1 MHRQECSRGCCGTGS
16 GHEGEVPLTNI
27 VQGEPDPGT
36 VAGLIAD
43 LSRKYANLPEII
55 DRHGALS
62 FAEIDERSLRMARA
76 LMAQGVS
83 KGARVGIL
91 MPNGPDFLIAL
102 FAVMRIGGVAVL
114 MSTLSRPPELAHMLR
129 ATEVDTLLGAASY
142 LRNDY
147 AAMLETA
154 LPSLAGSD
162 GAGRLVLPEAP
173 WLRAIWLWGD
183 DPPAWAHRGPMAT
196 ELSGWGQELARRAEL
211 DVKSSDVAL
220 IIFTSGSSAD
230 PKAVV
235 HSHGNVVR
243 QGRALSQLITCE
255 PGDRI
260 LSTLPF
266 FWVGGLCTVV
276 LAAICSGAAV
286 LCPDDPS
293 AESTIACLRRDRAT
307 HIMHWPQQLDLMKDN
322 PEFMALLA
330 QMKPAYAHQFEL
342 FGHAPAELTG
352 NSLGMTET
360 LGPHSMY
367 PPAVLPKNRAGS
379 FGLAVGGIERRIVDP
394 ETGAELP
401 PGEEGILC
409 LRGGALMMGMHG
421 KAHDEVFGADGF
433 YRTDDVCSIT
443 GDGHLFFIG
452 RGGDIAKV
460 NGANVS
466 PVEVEAAIR
475 AMPGIKAVC
484 VVGLKSGATGD
495 TLVAAI
501 VREEGAK
508 VDPGALRDYLKTQ
521 LSSYKVPRHFV
532 FLEEEEIPMT
542 ASAKIYKPALK
553 ELLTAR
559 LGAG

>member
-1 MHRQECSRGCCGTGS
+1 
-16 GHEGEVPLTNI
+16 
-27 VQGEPDPGT
+27 
-36 VAGLIAD
+36 
-43 LSRKYANLPEII
+43 
-55 DRHGALS
+55 
-62 FAEIDERSLRMARA
+62 MARA
-76 LMAQGVS
+76 LLAQGVS

-102 FAVMRIGGVAVL
+102 FAIMRIGGVAVL

-129 ATEVDTLLGAASY
+129 ATEVDTLLSAKSY

-154 LPSLAGSD
+154 LPSLAD
-162 GAGRLVLPEAP
+162 ADAGERLALPETPYLRSVWMWGENPPP
-173 WLRAIWLWGD
+173 WSRIGPVAAEAGGISEALVRAAEQD
-183 DPPAWAHRGPMAT
+183 
-196 ELSGWGQELARRAEL
+196 AR
-211 DVKSSDVAL
+211 SSDPAL
-220 IIFTSGSSAD
+220 IIFTSGSSAE

-235 HSHGNVVR
+235 HSQGNVVR
-243 QGRALSQLITCE
+243 QGRALSELIDCK

-293 AESTIACLRRDRAT
+293 AEATIACMRRDKAT

-330 QMKPAYAHQFEL
+330 KMKPAYAHQFEL
-342 FGHAPAELTG
+342 FGLAPAELTG

-367 PPAVLPKNRAGS
+367 PPAVLPADRAGS

-394 ETGAELP
+394 DTGEELP
-401 PGEEGILC
+401 PGGEGVLC
-409 LRGGALMMGMHG
+409 LRGGALMTGMHG
-421 KAHDEVFGADGF
+421 RPHDEVFGRDGF
-433 YRTDDVCSIT
+433 YRTDDICSIT
-443 GDGHLFFIG
+443 EDGHLFFVG

-475 AMPGIKAVC
+475 VTPGIKAVC
-484 VVGLKSGATGD
+484 VVGLKLEGQGD
-495 TLVAAI
+495 TLAAAI
-501 VREEGAK
+501 VREEGAE
-508 VDPGALRDYLKTQ
+508 VDPDVLRAHLKTQ
-521 LSSYKVPRHFV
+521 LSSYKVPRHLV
-532 FLEEEEIPMT
+532 FLREDEIPMT

-553 ELLTAR
+553 ELLAAR
-559 LGAG
+559 LLPD